1 MKKFKIISVEQA
13 YSYWIKNDGLL
24 VDIRDSRSYISNH
37 IPKAIH
43 LTNDNLS
50 NFLEQTDFTELLMV
64 MCYHGNSSKR
74 VAQYLLEQGFT
85 ETYSIEGGFDAWSK
99 RYLKNITID
108 NG

>member
-24 VDIRDSRSYISNH
+24 VDIRDSQSYISNH
-37 IPKAIH
+37 IPGAIH

-50 NFLEQTDFTELLMV
+50 HFIQQTDFAKLLMV

-85 ETYSIEGGFDAWSK
+85 EICSIEGGFDAWSK
-99 RYLKNITID
+99 RYLNLSS
-108 NG
+108 G